1 MLVEPLIKSRV
12 YFYVNHVNMMICKS
26 AASGVASGMFNV
38 SKKYVRFVKIVL
50 LFKLK
55 FKILHCS
62 L

>member
-26 AASGVASGMFNV
+26 AASGVARGMFDV

-50 LFKLK
+50 LFKL
-55 FKILHCS
+55 S
-62 L
+62 